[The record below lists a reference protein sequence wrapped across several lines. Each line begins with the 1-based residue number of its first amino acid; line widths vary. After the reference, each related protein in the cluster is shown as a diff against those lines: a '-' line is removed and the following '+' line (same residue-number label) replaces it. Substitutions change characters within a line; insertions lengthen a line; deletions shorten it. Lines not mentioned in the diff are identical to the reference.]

1 MRASKQNAER
11 CAPISKEHI
20 SFPWQGINK
29 KVYNLT
35 DFEKV
40 IDFGNLYRAYKRS
53 KKGKGYKV
61 SASKF
66 ATRALEGVHLLR
78 DMLINKTYTVAPYN
92 QFKVYEPKERIIKAG
107 AFKDKIVQ
115 HSQVGS

>member
-1 MRASKQNAER
+1 M
-11 CAPISKEHI
+11 
-20 SFPWQGINK
+20 
-29 KVYNLT
+29 
-35 DFEKV
+35 
-40 IDFGNLYRAYKRS
+40 
-53 KKGKGYKV
+53 

-66 ATRALEGVHLLR
+66 AARALEGVHLLR

-115 HSQVGS
+115 HSLCDNVLHPKLQKVFV